1 MSTKHPTCMIDV
13 GAIDWKLLREQKLAL
28 LKLDNNEEADGLVN
42 LLDDIQDKAAKIL
55 GERVVFCRFNHK

>member
-1 MSTKHPTCMIDV
+1 M